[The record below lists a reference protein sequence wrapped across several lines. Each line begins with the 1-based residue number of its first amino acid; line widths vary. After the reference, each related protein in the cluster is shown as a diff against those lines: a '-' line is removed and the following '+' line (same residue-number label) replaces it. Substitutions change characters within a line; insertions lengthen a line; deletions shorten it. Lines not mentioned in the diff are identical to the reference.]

1 MTGHSQGIKP
11 IPVGGGLLRRCDG
24 AETMSVSDNLDA
36 VELTGIRRF
45 FEAASRF
52 PDAINLGIGE
62 PDLDPPSELI
72 EAAARHMRE
81 GRNKYGP
88 IAGVR
93 ELREE
98 LASRRST
105 ASSSIGPENVFV
117 TVGGENAL
125 FASMASVLRR
135 DDEVV
140 VISPAFPSYAAIT
153 RIFGARPVFLRTGQE
168 RGFVPSE
175 AELRSLVTRR
185 TRAVVVNSPSNPTGA
200 VYGREEMGAVVRV
213 AEEAGAYVISDEV
226 YEPFVYD
233 GEFFSAANLI
243 DDYPR
248 IIVVQSFSKSLSITG
263 WRLGYMIAPADLTE
277 RIQKFLLYSHACPP
291 TFVQHAVLD
300 VLRSGVYA
308 EYVRRARELYRKRR
322 DLVVELM
329 REEGLELSVPRGA
342 FYAFPRLPG
351 VADDERFCVRLLEE
365 KRVVAVPGSS
375 YGPGG
380 EGHIRVSFAASE
392 EKLVEGIRRIGQMLR
407 ELGQT

>member
-1 MTGHSQGIKP
+1 
-11 IPVGGGLLRRCDG
+11 
-24 AETMSVSDNLDA
+24 MSVSENLDA
-36 VELTGIRRF
+36 VELTGIRKF

-62 PDLDPPSELI
+62 PDLDPPAELI

-88 IAGVR
+88 IAGIR

-98 LASRRST
+98 LAGRHSKVSK
-105 ASSSIGPENVFV
+105 SISPENVFI

-125 FASMASVLRR
+125 FASMASVLRQG
-135 DDEVV
+135 DEVV
-140 VISPAFPSYAAIT
+140 VISPAFPSYASIA
-153 RIFGARPVFLRTGQE
+153 RIFGARPVFLRASEE

-175 AELRSLVTRR
+175 EDLRSAVTRR

-200 VYGREEMGAVVRV
+200 VYGPEDLRAVVRV
-213 AEEAGAYVISDEV
+213 AEEVGAYVISDEV

-233 GEFFSAANLI
+233 GQFHSAAHLI
-243 DDYPR
+243 DEYPR
-248 IIVVQSFSKSLSITG
+248 IAIVQSFSKSLSITG
-263 WRLGYMIAPADLTE
+263 WRLGYLIAPAELTE

-300 VLRSGVYA
+300 VLRSGSY
-308 EYVRRARELYRKRR
+308 EDYVRRSRELYRRRR

-329 REEGLELSVPRGA
+329 REEGMELSVPRGA

-351 VADDERFCVRLLEE
+351 IGDDMGFCVRLFEE
-365 KRVVAVPGSS
+365 KKVVVVPGSS

-380 EGHIRVSFAASE
+380 EGHVRVSFAASE
-392 EKLVEGIRRIGQMLR
+392 EKLLEGIRRIGQMLR
-407 ELGQT
+407 ELGRS

>member
-1 MTGHSQGIKP
+1 
-11 IPVGGGLLRRCDG
+11 
-24 AETMSVSDNLDA
+24 MSVSENLDE

-62 PDLDPPSELI
+62 PDLDPPAELI
-72 EAAARHMRE
+72 EAAARHMKE

-88 IAGVR
+88 IAGIR

-98 LASRRST
+98 LARRHSHDSR
-105 ASSSIGPENVFV
+105 SIAPENVFI

-125 FASMASVLRR
+125 FASMASLLRQG
-135 DDEVV
+135 DEVV
-140 VISPAFPSYAAIT
+140 VISPAFPPYASIAK
-153 RIFGARPVFLRTGQE
+153 IFGARPVFLKANAK

-175 AELRSLVTRR
+175 EELRSAVNRR
-185 TRAVVVNSPSNPTGA
+185 TRAIVVNTPSNPTGA
-200 VYGREEMGAVVRV
+200 VYGPSDLRAVVRIA
-213 AEEAGAYVISDEV
+213 AEFGAYVISDEV

-233 GEFFSAANLI
+233 GEFYSAARLI
-243 DDYPR
+243 DDYPK
-248 IIVVQSFSKSLSITG
+248 IAIVQSFSKSLSITG
-263 WRLGYMIAPADLTE
+263 WRLGYLIAPSELTE

-291 TFVQHAVLD
+291 TFVQHAVLE

-308 EYVRRARELYRKRR
+308 DYVRRARELYRKRR

-329 REEGLELSVPRGA
+329 REEGMELSVPRGA

-351 VADDERFCVRLLEE
+351 IEDDVGFCVRLLEE
-365 KRVVAVPGSS
+365 KRVVVVPGSS

-380 EGHIRVSFAASE
+380 EGHVRVSFAASE
-392 EKLVEGIRRIGQMLR
+392 EKLVEGIERIGRMLR
-407 ELGQT
+407 ELGRT

>member
-1 MTGHSQGIKP
+1 
-11 IPVGGGLLRRCDG
+11 
-24 AETMSVSDNLDA
+24 MSVSENLDA
-36 VELTGIRRF
+36 VELTGIRKF

-52 PDAINLGIGE
+52 PEAINLGIGE
-62 PDLDPPSELI
+62 PDLDPPAELI

-88 IAGVR
+88 IAGIK

-98 LASRRST
+98 LAIRHSKVSK
-105 ASSSIGPENVFV
+105 SIAPENVFV
-117 TVGGENAL
+117 TVGGKNAL
-125 FASMASVLRR
+125 FASMASVLRQG
-135 DDEVV
+135 DEVV
-140 VISPAFPSYAAIT
+140 VISPAFPSYASIA
-153 RIFGARPVFLRTGQE
+153 RIFGAKPVFLRAHEE

-175 AELRSLVTRR
+175 EELRLAITGR

-200 VYGREEMGAVVRV
+200 VYGPEDLRAVVRV
-213 AEEAGAYVISDEV
+213 AVEVGAYVISDEV

-233 GEFFSAANLI
+233 GQFHSAARLI
-243 DDYPR
+243 DEYPR
-248 IIVVQSFSKSLSITG
+248 IAIVQSFSKSLSITG
-263 WRLGYMIAPADLTE
+263 WRLGYLVAPAELRE

-308 EYVRRARELYRKRR
+308 DYMRRSRELYRKRR

-329 REEGLELSVPRGA
+329 REEGMELSVPRGA

-351 VADDERFCVRLLEE
+351 VDDDVGFCVRLLEE
-365 KRVVAVPGSS
+365 KKVVVVPGSS

-380 EGHIRVSFAASE
+380 EGHVRVSFAASE
-392 EKLVEGIRRIGQMLR
+392 EKLLEGIRRIGQMLR
-407 ELGQT
+407 ELGRS